1 MFLTAIGEKSSGFFE
16 VLNNLFVCIFDID
29 AFIGANLLRELS
41 VLINGHRGFS
51 RLDEFALLSD
61 RLEVILTE
69 TWCAVYDSS
78 TGVR

>member
-1 MFLTAIGEKSSGFFE
+1 MLLAAVGEESSGFFE

-29 AFIGANLLRELS
+29 AFVGSNWLREPS
-41 VLINGHRGFS
+41 VLIDGHRGFS
-51 RLDEFALLSD
+51 WLNEFALLSD

-69 TWCAVYDSS
+69 TWSAVYDSS